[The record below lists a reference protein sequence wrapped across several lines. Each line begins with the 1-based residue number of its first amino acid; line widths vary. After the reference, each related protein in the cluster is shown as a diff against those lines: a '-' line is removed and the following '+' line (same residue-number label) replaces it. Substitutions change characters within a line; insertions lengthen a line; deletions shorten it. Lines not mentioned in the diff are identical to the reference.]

1 MGDAHAHAG
10 AAAFEGRMDISGSGF
25 WDLLVA
31 AAADDADL
39 CGKAAHAR
47 ACAFAVRIDD
57 AQHLLEFHRG
67 VLARL
72 EGKDLT
78 GIRFSIS
85 GPRSEWEKVIT
96 GAIPYARAINV
107 FHGRLRVEGDALSVL
122 WMTPALW
129 QLWRVSARLSGGIGH
144 D

>member
-1 MGDAHAHAG
+1 
-10 AAAFEGRMDISGSGF
+10 MDISGASF
-25 WDLLVA
+25 WDALIA
-31 AAADDADL
+31 AAAEDADL
-39 CGKAAHAR
+39 RIKSAHAR

-72 EGKDLT
+72 EGRDLT
-78 GIRFSIS
+78 GVGFSIS
-85 GPRSEWEKVIT
+85 GPKGEWEKVIT
-96 GAIPYARAINV
+96 GSIPYARAINV
-107 FHGRLRVEGDALSVL
+107 FHGRLRVEGDALSAM

-129 QLWRVSARLSGGIGH
+129 QLWRVSARLTGGIAH